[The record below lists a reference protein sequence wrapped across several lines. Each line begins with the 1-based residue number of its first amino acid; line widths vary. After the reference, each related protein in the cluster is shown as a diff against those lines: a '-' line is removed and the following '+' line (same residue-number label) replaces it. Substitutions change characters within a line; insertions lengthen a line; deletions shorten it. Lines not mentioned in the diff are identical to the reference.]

1 MLIMMNLTLKVQ
13 MITNDNLISLLHACT
28 TQSSCLLL

>member
-13 MITNDNLISLLHACT
+13 MITNDNLISLLHVCT
-28 TQSSCLLL
+28 IQISCLLL